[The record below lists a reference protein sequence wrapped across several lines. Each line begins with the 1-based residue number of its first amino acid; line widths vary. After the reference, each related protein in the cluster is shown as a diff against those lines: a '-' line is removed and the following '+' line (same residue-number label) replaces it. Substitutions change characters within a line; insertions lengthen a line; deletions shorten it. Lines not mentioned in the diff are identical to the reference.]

1 MSVGGCGGPMDLSL
15 QLLIVK
21 QLDSQMWNC
30 IHPIPWPDIERECLT
45 GNVWFWFSSF
55 GPALVSLFLSV
66 FNFISGAI
74 SFQIMRRRR
83 KNDHDNYPI
92 YKQNQNVGG
101 LLRIWGR
108 GASWRKELLSELT
121 LKMMVKGMRTI
132 GSCRR
137 IQAECLGDLR
147 CAYLHC
153 SGYLHVGVWLLPY
166 FQIFFRVTLILTSLN
181 SGIRAQIEST
191 QAAVISNFLEL
202 WVADFIWAD
211 PSLDR
216 CFRSQTS
223 RSREGSY
230 KGGVGHHVKLIRS
243 LGCRSYLCPTDRWCN
258 SI

>member
-1 MSVGGCGGPMDLSL
+1 
-15 QLLIVK
+15 
-21 QLDSQMWNC
+21 
-30 IHPIPWPDIERECLT
+30 
-45 GNVWFWFSSF
+45 
-55 GPALVSLFLSV
+55 
-66 FNFISGAI
+66 
-74 SFQIMRRRR
+74 
-83 KNDHDNYPI
+83 
-92 YKQNQNVGG
+92 
-101 LLRIWGR
+101 
-108 GASWRKELLSELT
+108 
-121 LKMMVKGMRTI
+121 MVKGMGTI

-153 SGYLHVGVWLLPY
+153 SCYLHFGGRLT
-166 FQIFFRVTLILTSLN
+166 FAIFSDTFLGISKLTSLN

-243 LGCRSYLCPTDRWCN
+243 LGCRSYLCPTDR
-258 SI
+258 